1 MKKSIWI
8 KHFFCLLAFLIVG
21 TFPAISIGNHYDFK
35 LIGSQNGM
43 PSIISC
49 IYTEQKGFIWIG
61 TPTGLIRFDGTELK
75 KYTAQPDNENSL
87 PNDSILQII
96 EDNQQ
101 TTWILTTTGIAR
113 YSLIH
118 DNFFIPKLNNQPI
131 IAKSICK
138 IADGLLFGGINK
150 IYKYSYATNTISL
163 IREFKTDEP
172 FIIRSIQMWKPDT
185 ILCLSWQQGILQ
197 MNLKN
202 FEITP
207 FPFQYGNDNVGI
219 IIDSQQRIWLSTYN
233 NGVKC
238 FSAQGKLI
246 ASYTTQNSRLSSDIV
261 LCMTEFKQKI
271 WMGTDGG
278 GINILD
284 PTTGNITV
292 LEHISGDNHSLPTNT
307 ILCLHSDSAGNI
319 WAGSKREGVINIREV
334 SMRTYTNVVLG
345 HNKGLSQ
352 STVLQ
357 LYQEP
362 ASEELWIAMDGG
374 GINKFIP
381 STETFVHYPDT
392 WGDKMVSITGFTP
405 NELLVSAFSK
415 GIFIFDKKTGK
426 KRPFAI
432 MSPSLEHHIRYSG
445 QPINLYRD
453 TPNSIL
459 ILSSPPYRYHTSTRQ
474 LTPVPCAKEVKIKG
488 LLSSIGYDST
498 AIYLNDPSN
507 IYRLDRKKDTV
518 EIFASAPQ
526 GFFNAVSR
534 DDKGVFWIA
543 GTRGLYT
550 YHPDTRKFERI
561 PTTLFNE
568 VNTVLC
574 DNKGKVWIGAEQ
586 KLFIWLTDT
595 KRFVWFGEADGISPN
610 EYLAEP
616 RLISPKGN
624 IYMGGVKGLL
634 CINADTQIEKSSD
647 SPEIRLA
654 ELTINGENRMYQLN
668 QDKISIPWNSKNI
681 KIRVMNYGA
690 DILRLKVYHFQ
701 MGDLKTEG
709 YNPELMI
716 PSLAPGSYPIMVS
729 CNTQEG
735 NETTPQFLFTL
746 NVLPPWYRS
755 WWFVSLCI
763 IACIGIVVQI
773 VFVLLRR
780 KENKMKWMMKEHEQN
795 VYEEKV
801 RFLINISHELR
812 TPLTLIYAPLS
823 RILKTLPSTD
833 AIYPPLKNIHK
844 QAQRMKDLINMVL
857 DVRKMEVGETKLKLQ
872 AYPFNSWIKEIGAD
886 FTDEGAAQEVQI
898 DYQLD
903 DSIKEVVFDKGMCTI
918 VVTNLLTNAL
928 KHSPKNT
935 TVTIRTSKND
945 SYVRV
950 SVLDQGEGMQEEDME
965 KVFIRF
971 YQGKQEIGGSG
982 VGLSYAKMLV
992 ELHKGK
998 IGAMNNEA
1006 GGATFFFDLPLGLE
1020 SGEAI
1025 CQPKPYINELIT
1037 PDVDHEINAPETLD
1051 FSTQN
1056 YTVLLVDDNHNL
1068 TDFLSKELKSLF
1080 KAIYIAHDGR
1090 EAFEIAQKQV
1100 PDIIVSDVMMPV
1112 MNGYELCKAV
1122 KENIGISHILVILL
1136 TARNDEQS
1144 RLYGYKIGA
1153 DAYLG
1158 KPFEID
1164 TLVKIIQNRLYNREQ
1179 TKEHYQHI
1187 GNFPQPLESTFSQ
1200 ADETFLLKF
1209 NKLIS
1214 ENISNP
1220 SLDIPFICREIGMS
1234 KTSLYNKLKAITDMG
1249 ANDYI
1254 NKFRLEQA
1262 ITLIKTTD
1270 LTFTEIS
1277 DQIGFT
1283 TLRYFS
1289 TAFKQYTGLTPTQY
1303 KNECRSENK

>member
-362 ASEELWIAMDGG
+362 ASEELWIATDGG

-498 AIYLNDPSN
+498 AIYLNDPYN

-681 KIRVMNYGA
+681 KIRVMTYGA

-965 KVFIRF
+965 K
-971 YQGKQEIGGSG
+971 
-982 VGLSYAKMLV
+982 
-992 ELHKGK
+992 
-998 IGAMNNEA
+998 
-1006 GGATFFFDLPLGLE
+1006 
-1020 SGEAI
+1020 
-1025 CQPKPYINELIT
+1025 
-1037 PDVDHEINAPETLD
+1037 TLD

>member
-498 AIYLNDPSN
+498 AIYLNDPYN

-586 KLFIWLTDT
+586 KLFIWLTDA
-595 KRFVWFGEADGISPN
+595 KRFVWFGEADG
-610 EYLAEP
+610 
-616 RLISPKGN
+616 ISPKGN

-681 KIRVMNYGA
+681 KIRVMTYGA

-1020 SGEAI
+1020 SGHLPA
-1025 CQPKPYINELIT
+1025 
-1037 PDVDHEINAPETLD
+1037 ETLH
-1051 FSTQN
+1051 Q
-1056 YTVLLVDDNHNL
+1056 
-1068 TDFLSKELKSLF
+1068 
-1080 KAIYIAHDGR
+1080 
-1090 EAFEIAQKQV
+1090 
-1100 PDIIVSDVMMPV
+1100 
-1112 MNGYELCKAV
+1112 
-1122 KENIGISHILVILL
+1122 
-1136 TARNDEQS
+1136 
-1144 RLYGYKIGA
+1144 
-1153 DAYLG
+1153 
-1158 KPFEID
+1158 
-1164 TLVKIIQNRLYNREQ
+1164 
-1179 TKEHYQHI
+1179 
-1187 GNFPQPLESTFSQ
+1187 
-1200 ADETFLLKF
+1200 
-1209 NKLIS
+1209 
-1214 ENISNP
+1214 
-1220 SLDIPFICREIGMS
+1220 
-1234 KTSLYNKLKAITDMG
+1234 
-1249 ANDYI
+1249 
-1254 NKFRLEQA
+1254 
-1262 ITLIKTTD
+1262 
-1270 LTFTEIS
+1270 
-1277 DQIGFT
+1277 
-1283 TLRYFS
+1283 
-1289 TAFKQYTGLTPTQY
+1289 
-1303 KNECRSENK
+1303 

>member
-278 GINILD
+278 GIN
-284 PTTGNITV
+284 
-292 LEHISGDNHSLPTNT
+292 
-307 ILCLHSDSAGNI
+307 
-319 WAGSKREGVINIREV
+319 
-334 SMRTYTNVVLG
+334 
-345 HNKGLSQ
+345 
-352 STVLQ
+352 
-357 LYQEP
+357 
-362 ASEELWIAMDGG
+362 
-374 GINKFIP
+374 KFIP

-392 WGDKMVSITGFTP
+392 WGDKMVSITSFTP

-498 AIYLNDPSN
+498 AIYLNDPYN

-681 KIRVMNYGA
+681 KIRVMTYGA

-1020 SGEAI
+1020 SGEVI

-1100 PDIIVSDVMMPV
+1100 PDIIVSDVMIPV

-1122 KENIGISHILVILL
+1122 KENIGISHIPVILL

>member
-246 ASYTTQNSRLSSDIV
+246 ASYTTQNSRLSSDII

-362 ASEELWIAMDGG
+362 TSEELWIATDGG

-498 AIYLNDPSN
+498 AIYLNDPYN

-550 YHPDTRKFERI
+550 YHPETRKFERI

-681 KIRVMNYGA
+681 KIRVMTYGA
-690 DILRLKVYHFQ
+690 DILRLKVYHFE

-1020 SGEAI
+1020 PGEVI

-1122 KENIGISHILVILL
+1122 KENIGISHIPVILL

>member
-307 ILCLHSDSAGNI
+307 ILCQHSDSAGNI

-362 ASEELWIAMDGG
+362 ASEELWIATDGG

-392 WGDKMVSITGFTP
+392 WGDKMVSITSFTP

-498 AIYLNDPSN
+498 AIYLNDPYN

-681 KIRVMNYGA
+681 KIRVMTYGA

-886 FTDEGAAQEVQI
+886 FTDEGAQEVQI

-1020 SGEAI
+1020 SGEVI

-1122 KENIGISHILVILL
+1122 KENIGISHIPVILL

>member
-374 GINKFIP
+374 
-381 STETFVHYPDT
+381 
-392 WGDKMVSITGFTP
+392 
-405 NELLVSAFSK
+405 
-415 GIFIFDKKTGK
+415 IFIFDKKTGK

-498 AIYLNDPSN
+498 AIYLNDPYN

-681 KIRVMNYGA
+681 KIRVMTYGA

-950 SVLDQGEGMQEEDME
+950 SDLDQGEGMQEEDME

-1020 SGEAI
+1020 SGEVI

>member
-278 GINILD
+278 GIN
-284 PTTGNITV
+284 
-292 LEHISGDNHSLPTNT
+292 
-307 ILCLHSDSAGNI
+307 
-319 WAGSKREGVINIREV
+319 
-334 SMRTYTNVVLG
+334 
-345 HNKGLSQ
+345 
-352 STVLQ
+352 
-357 LYQEP
+357 
-362 ASEELWIAMDGG
+362 
-374 GINKFIP
+374 KFIP

-392 WGDKMVSITGFTP
+392 WGDKMVSITSFTP

-498 AIYLNDPSN
+498 AIYLNDPYN

-681 KIRVMNYGA
+681 KIRVMTYGA

-701 MGDLKTEG
+701 MGDLKTKG

-1020 SGEAI
+1020 SGEVI

-1122 KENIGISHILVILL
+1122 KENIGISHIPVILL

>member
-278 GINILD
+278 GINIVD
-284 PTTGNITV
+284 P
-292 LEHISGDNHSLPTNT
+292 EHISGDNHSLPTNT

-362 ASEELWIAMDGG
+362 ASEELWIATDGG

-498 AIYLNDPSN
+498 AIYLNDPYN

-681 KIRVMNYGA
+681 KIRVMTYGA

-1020 SGEAI
+1020 SGEVI

-1122 KENIGISHILVILL
+1122 KENIGISHIPVILL

>member
-362 ASEELWIAMDGG
+362 ASEELWIATDGG

-498 AIYLNDPSN
+498 AIYLNDPYN

-681 KIRVMNYGA
+681 KIRVMTYGA

-812 TPLTLIYAPLS
+812 TPLTLIYAPLKQ
-823 RILKTLPSTD
+823 ILKSLSPQDAQYLPIK
-833 AIYPPLKNIHK
+833 AIYR
-844 QAQRMKDLINMVL
+844 QSQRMKNLINMVL
-857 DVRKMEVGETKLKLQ
+857 DVRKMEVGESRLQ
-872 AYPFNSWIKEIGAD
+872 IEPQPLNEWIKHVSQD
-886 FTDEGAAQEVQI
+886 FISEGEAKSI
-898 DYQLD
+898 HISYRF
-903 DSIKEVVFDKGMCTI
+903 DSRIEAVSFDKNKCEI
-918 VVTNLLTNAL
+918 ILSNLLINAL
-928 KHSPKNT
+928 KHSSQHT
-935 TVTIRTSKND
+935 EITIVSELISERKR
-945 SYVRV
+945 VRV
-950 SVLDQGEGMQEEDME
+950 SVIDQGSGLENVDTR
-965 KVFIRF
+965 KLFTRF
-971 YQGKQEIGGSG
+971 YQGTKEQNGTGI
-982 VGLSYAKMLV
+982 GLSYSKILV
-992 ELHKGK
+992 ELHGGS
-998 IGAMNNEA
+998 IGARDNQET
-1006 GGATFFFDLPLGLE
+1006 GATFFFELPLRQDAE
-1020 SGEAI
+1020 EI
-1025 CQPKPYINELIT
+1025 VCQPKAYLNELMSNDDSEHISKGEEFDT
-1037 PDVDHEINAPETLD
+1037 T
-1051 FSTQN
+1051 S
-1056 YTVLLVDDNHNL
+1056 YTVLVVDDNSDL
-1068 TDFLSKELKSLF
+1068 TDFFSKALSEYFKKVLIASDGVEALQLVKS
-1080 KAIYIAHDGR
+1080 YT
-1090 EAFEIAQKQV
+1090 
-1100 PDIIVSDVMMPV
+1100 PDIIVSDVMMPR
-1112 MNGYELCKAV
+1112 MNGYELCKCIKEDLAV
-1122 KENIGISHILVILL
+1122 SHIPIILL
-1136 TARNDEQS
+1136 TARDDKESQIS
-1144 RLYGYKIGA
+1144 GYKNGA
-1153 DAYLG
+1153 DGYLT
-1158 KPFEID
+1158 KPFEIEM
-1164 TLVKIIQNRLYNREQ
+1164 LMELIRNRLKNREY
-1179 TKEHYQHI
+1179 TKKRYLDAGLIPAPE
-1187 GNFPQPLESTFSQ
+1187 ETTFSL
-1200 ADETFLLKF
+1200 ADETFLV
-1209 NKLIS
+1209 KLNRIIQ
-1214 ENISNP
+1214 ENLSDTK
-1220 SLDIPFICREIGMS
+1220 LDVSFICKEVGMS
-1234 KTSLYNKLKAITDMG
+1234 RASLYTKLKALTGIG
-1249 ANDYI
+1249 LNEYI
-1254 NKFRLEQA
+1254 NKIRMEKA
-1262 ITLIKTTD
+1262 ILLITATNF
-1270 LTFTEIS
+1270 TFTDIS
-1277 DQIGFT
+1277 EKVGFT
-1283 TLRYFS
+1283 TISYFS
-1289 TAFKQYTGLTPTQY
+1289 TAFKQYTGETPTAY
-1303 KNECRSENK
+1303 RSRQKKKE

>member
-278 GINILD
+278 GIN
-284 PTTGNITV
+284 
-292 LEHISGDNHSLPTNT
+292 
-307 ILCLHSDSAGNI
+307 
-319 WAGSKREGVINIREV
+319 
-334 SMRTYTNVVLG
+334 
-345 HNKGLSQ
+345 
-352 STVLQ
+352 
-357 LYQEP
+357 
-362 ASEELWIAMDGG
+362 
-374 GINKFIP
+374 KFIP

-392 WGDKMVSITGFTP
+392 WGDKMVSITSFTP

-498 AIYLNDPSN
+498 AIYLNDPYN

-681 KIRVMNYGA
+681 KIRVMTYGA

-971 YQGKQEIGGSG
+971 YQGKQEIGGSE

-1020 SGEAI
+1020 SGEVI

-1122 KENIGISHILVILL
+1122 KENIGISHIPVILL

>member
-278 GINILD
+278 GIN
-284 PTTGNITV
+284 
-292 LEHISGDNHSLPTNT
+292 
-307 ILCLHSDSAGNI
+307 
-319 WAGSKREGVINIREV
+319 
-334 SMRTYTNVVLG
+334 
-345 HNKGLSQ
+345 
-352 STVLQ
+352 
-357 LYQEP
+357 
-362 ASEELWIAMDGG
+362 
-374 GINKFIP
+374 KFIP

-392 WGDKMVSITGFTP
+392 WGDKMVSITSFTP

-498 AIYLNDPSN
+498 AIYLNDPYN

-681 KIRVMNYGA
+681 KIRVMTYGA

-1020 SGEAI
+1020 SGEVI

-1122 KENIGISHILVILL
+1122 KENIGISHIPVILL